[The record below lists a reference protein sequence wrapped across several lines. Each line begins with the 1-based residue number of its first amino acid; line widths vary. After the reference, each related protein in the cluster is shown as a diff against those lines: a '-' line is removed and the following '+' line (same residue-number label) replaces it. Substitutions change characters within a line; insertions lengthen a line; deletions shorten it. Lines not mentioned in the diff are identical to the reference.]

1 MRSSTVPFYPSQL
14 FIELRTLE
22 FLTRWLSELSSILN
36 PALER
41 LNIDVDK
48 LTDLLVYDPAQPLL
62 FNTGL
67 FMVLFVLFLAV
78 YRLLGG
84 FRVAKMIFVIL
95 FSLYFYYKSSGV
107 YCLILIGVCLSD
119 YILGLC
125 MQQSVGEGRGKAFLR
140 KFIVFLNVGINI
152 GMLAYFK
159 YFNLIIDTFSQFF
172 NTRIDAMTLLLPAG
186 ISFFTFRSISYIVDI
201 YRGEIKACRNLLD
214 YMFFLTFFPP
224 LLAGPVVRAK
234 DMLPQIKTN
243 PSPTREMTSEGIFLI
258 ITGLVKKVIIADF
271 ISGNF
276 VDRVFDN
283 PALYSGFE
291 NLMATF
297 GFTIQLY
304 CDFSGY
310 SDMAIGIAL
319 LLGYRFK
326 ENFNAPFKAQ
336 NPTEFWH
343 RWHIS
348 LSTWLR
354 DYVYIPLGGNRCSRP
369 RAYFNQFATMVIG
382 GLWHG
387 ASWMYVI
394 WGAVHGVLLV
404 IHKMLRSVLRMSAS
418 GAVVTGDGELMMISA
433 PQKPSSWMRGVNALF
448 TFVLIALVFML
459 FRAPSMED
467 VGMMWHQI
475 IFDFHIS
482 VAPQFVGG
490 YLTIVVAMAA
500 GYLLHI
506 SPSSWTCRLR
516 ALFNASP
523 VIVQALVLALV
534 LLIVIQVRQSDIV
547 PFIYLQ
553 Y

>member
-1 MRSSTVPFYPSQL
+1 MNLLAPW
-14 FIELRTLE
+14 LE
-22 FLTRWLSELSSILN
+22 QF
-36 PALER
+36 
-41 LNIDVDK
+41 NIDLAK
-48 LTDLLVYDPAQPLL
+48 LMDLLVYDPAQPLL

-67 FMVLFVLFLAV
+67 FLILFAVFLAF
-78 YRLLGG
+78 YTLLRPWRGG
-84 FRVAKMIFVIL
+84 RMMLTIA
-95 FSLYFYYKSSGV
+95 FSLYFYYKSSGL
-107 YCLILIGVCLSD
+107 CFLILLGVAVSD
-119 YILGLC
+119 WLLGLA
-125 MQQSVGEGRGKAFLR
+125 MGSARRRWVRRL
-140 KFIVFLNVGINI
+140 IVAVNLAVNV

-159 YFNLIIDTFSQFF
+159 YFNLILDTVGRIFE
-172 NTRIDAMTLLLPAG
+172 TRIDFWDILLPAG
-186 ISFFTFRSISYIVDI
+186 ISFFTFRSISYIVDL
-201 YRGEIKACRNLLD
+201 YRGHTTPCRNLLD
-214 YMFFLTFFPP
+214 YTFFLTFFPP

-234 DMLPQIKTN
+234 DMLPQVAAN
-243 PSPTREMTSEGIFLI
+243 PRPDRAMTSEGVWLI
-258 ITGLVKKVIIADF
+258 ILGIVKKMVIADF

-291 NLMATF
+291 NLMATI

-319 LLGYRFK
+319 LMGYRFK

-394 WGAVHGVLLV
+394 WGAAHGALLV
-404 IHKMLRSVLRMSAS
+404 VHKSVRSLLPATVVVSETPGSLAIEGGGDPAPSPRIPMWLRAVNMAATFMLVAF
-418 GAVVTGDGELMMISA
+418 A
-433 PQKPSSWMRGVNALF
+433 
-448 TFVLIALVFML
+448 FML
-459 FRAPSMED
+459 FRARSLED

-475 IFDFHIS
+475 LHDFHLS
-482 VAPQFVGG
+482 VAPQFVAGYTAIVLAMLFG
-490 YLTIVVAMAA
+490 YLV
-500 GYLLHI
+500 HI
-506 SPSSWTCRLR
+506 TPSRITRGVRDWFMRSPLPVQV
-516 ALFNASP
+516 LF
-523 VIVQALVLALV
+523 LALALYV
-534 LLIVIQVRQSDIV
+534 GIQVRSSDIV

>member
-1 MRSSTVPFYPSQL
+1 MESLIDLLSR
-14 FIELRTLE
+14 ILE
-22 FLTRWLSELSSILN
+22 KVYLLITDIDIDMMKM
-36 PALER
+36 
-41 LNIDVDK
+41 IDV
-48 LTDLLVYDPAQPLL
+48 VGYDPMQPLL

-67 FMVLFVLFLAV
+67 FFVLFIAFMCL
-78 YRLLGG
+78 YRAFRNVRVLKMLL
-84 FRVAKMIFVIL
+84 VIL
-95 FSLYFYYKSSGV
+95 FSLYFYYKSSGLS
-107 YCLILIGVCLSD
+107 CLILIGVCVSD
-119 YILGLC
+119 YLLGLA
-125 MQQSVGEGRGKAFLR
+125 MDAALKLKHGSEILR
-140 KFIVFLNVGINI
+140 RFIVFVNVAVNV

-159 YFNLIIDTFSQFF
+159 YFNLIIDTLSNF
-172 NTRIDAMTLLLPAG
+172 MTLDISVESILLPAG
-186 ISFFTFRSISYIVDI
+186 ISFFTFRSISYIVDL
-201 YRGEIKACRNLLD
+201 YRKQLPACRNLLD
-214 YMFFLTFFPP
+214 YVFFLTFFPP

-234 DMLPQIKTN
+234 DMLPQIYSN
-243 PSPTREMTSEGIFLI
+243 PVVTKAMTSEGIWLI
-258 ITGLVKKVIIADF
+258 ITGLVKKVVIADF

-297 GFTIQLY
+297 GFTVQLY

-319 LLGYRFK
+319 LMGYRFK

-369 RAYFNQFATMVIG
+369 RMYFNQFATMVIG

-394 WGAVHGVLLV
+394 WGAIHGGLLV
-404 IHKMLRSVLRMSAS
+404 VHKLFRKLYPLEVSET
-418 GAVVTGDGELMMISA
+418 VVTDAGELVMIDRRIS
-433 PQKPSSWMRGVNALF
+433 PSPMLKVFNMVF
-448 TFVLIALVFML
+448 TFVIVAFTFMF
-459 FRAPSMED
+459 FRAPSLEY
-467 VGMMWHQI
+467 VGMMLHQI
-475 IFDFHIS
+475 LFDFHLS
-482 VAPQFVGG
+482 VAPQFIEG
-490 YLTIVVAMAA
+490 YIGIVILMVF
-500 GYLLHI
+500 GYIVHV
-506 SPSSWTCRLR
+506 SPSRITGYVRR
-516 ALFNASP
+516 VFEASP
-523 VIVQALVLALV
+523 VLVQAIILAV
-534 LLIVIQVRQSDIV
+534 VIMVVIQVRQSDIV

>member
-1 MRSSTVPFYPSQL
+1 MEKITAD
-14 FIELRTLE
+14 I
-22 FLTRWLSELSSILN
+22 LSLC
-36 PALER
+36 ER
-41 LNIDVDK
+41 LNIDLSKVVET
-48 LTDLLVYDPAQPLL
+48 LMYTPSAPLL

-67 FMVLFVLFLAV
+67 FVVLFAVFLAF
-78 YRLLGG
+78 YRLLRP
-84 FRVAKMIFVIL
+84 FRTARMLFTIL
-95 FSLYFYYKSSGV
+95 FSLYFYYKSSGLCV
-107 YCLILIGVCLSD
+107 LILLGVAVSD
-119 YILGLC
+119 WVLGIC
-125 MQQSVGEGRGKAFLR
+125 MGATRRDWLRRMLVG
-140 KFIVFLNVGINI
+140 LNICVNV

-159 YFNLIIDTFSQFF
+159 YFNLLADTIGRFFS
-172 NTRIDAMTLLLPAG
+172 TSITAADILLPAG
-186 ISFFTFRSISYIVDI
+186 ISFFTFRSISYMVDL
-201 YRGEIKACRNLLD
+201 YRGQLQPCRNLLD
-214 YMFFLTFFPP
+214 YVFFLTFFPP

-234 DMLPQIKTN
+234 DMLPQVSADPT
-243 PSPTREMTSEGIFLI
+243 PTREMVSEGVWLI
-258 ITGLVKKVIIADF
+258 ILGIIKKMVIADF

-291 NLMATF
+291 NMMATF

-319 LLGYRFK
+319 LMGYRFK

-354 DYVYIPLGGNRCSRP
+354 DYVYIPMGGNRCSRA

-394 WGAVHGVLLV
+394 WGAAHGALLV
-404 IHKMLRSVLRMSAS
+404 LHKTLRSLLTPQ
-418 GAVVTGDGELMMISA
+418 AVVAGGESGGEV
-433 PQKPSSWMRGVNALF
+433 SLF
-448 TFVLIALVFML
+448 TRREPTQPPVWLRAINMVVTFVLVSAAFMI
-459 FRAPSMED
+459 FRAPSMEN
-467 VGMMWHQI
+467 VSMMWHQI
-475 IFDFHIS
+475 VNDFHLS
-482 VAPQFVGG
+482 VAPQFVSG
-490 YLTIVVAMAA
+490 YLTIVIAMAV
-500 GYLLHI
+500 GYLVHVT
-506 SPSSWTCRLR
+506 PTRVT
-516 ALFNASP
+516 AP
-523 VIVQALVLALV
+523 VRKAVTEAPV
-534 LLIVIQVRQSDIV
+534 LLQAILLAIALLIAIQVRSSDIV